1 MNKQIDEESGSRSL
15 TDFISLLSQD
25 PENIYPGAATEE
37 EIAELEAELGTTLPP
52 GYIQFLKKFGGG
64 NFKHV
69 RMYSIASEDE
79 TFFDFME
86 QVFSC
91 TQRVPLVQQ
100 GELLPFADDY
110 DGNIFCF
117 NLHHAREGEYT
128 IVQWNNG
135 FNAED
140 EPKHIAQTFS
150 EFIDKV
156 EMIGE

>member
-1 MNKQIDEESGSRSL
+1 MNKQIDEESDSRSL
-15 TDFISLLSQD
+15 TDLISLLAQD
-25 PENIYPGAATEE
+25 PENIYPGGATEE
-37 EIAELEAELGTTLPP
+37 EIAELETELGITLSP
-52 GYIQFLKKFGGG
+52 GYIEFLKKFGGG
-64 NFKHV
+64 EFRHV
-69 RMYSIASEDE
+69 RIYSIASEDE

-91 TQRVPLVQQ
+91 TRRIPLVQQ

-117 NLHHAREGEYT
+117 NLHHARDGEYPV
-128 IVQWNNG
+128 VQWNSS
-135 FNAED
+135 FSAED

-156 EMIGE
+156 EMIDE